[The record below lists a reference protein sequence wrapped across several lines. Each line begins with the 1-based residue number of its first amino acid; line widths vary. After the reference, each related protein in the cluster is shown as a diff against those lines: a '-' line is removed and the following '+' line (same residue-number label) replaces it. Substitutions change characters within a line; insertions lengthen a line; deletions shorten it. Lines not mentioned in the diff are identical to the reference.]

1 MKAAPMKFKT
11 KGFKHQLRALRLS
24 QDEQVFA
31 LLMEQGTGKSWVIVL
46 TAAHLFL
53 AHKIDTVI
61 IIAPKGV
68 APGWVRQ
75 QFPEHMPDN
84 VPYKC
89 ALWKSK
95 SNMTKTGER
104 GIRETMAPGGDWL
117 KVIVMNT
124 EAFGS
129 TEDALDFAIEVLD
142 AAHGALV
149 VVDESSRI
157 KNLNHTTKRI
167 INLRIRSDFRRIL
180 TGTPITQGPFDAFHQ
195 FKFLNP
201 AILEVDSFVAFK
213 KEYAEL
219 EPETSGLM
227 RHITRRV
234 PKKWSGKYINDDTG
248 QPADGAFN
256 DDGSKRLQ
264 HMVPVYLPTI
274 VARNEDGTPRYKNLD
289 KLQQLIAPY
298 SFRVLKRDCLDLPPK
313 LYSRYY
319 TELTPRQQELY
330 EKVKEEQ
337 RIQWEDGSLTPLSKL
352 TLVLRL
358 QQIVCGYLGDG
369 AQIIQLFNKW
379 SENPR
384 AVSLLEYIGD
394 RPMDEGTIIWCRFIE
409 DIRQVSEGLR
419 EAYGDKSVVQF
430 YGAVSPSARI
440 TAVERFQGEKIII
453 DKRTGAVLRQ
463 EPIPNAQRAR
473 FMVAQQRAGG
483 IGQTWTAANLSFY
496 YSNTFSL
503 EDRLQSEDRPHR
515 IGQKRSVQYTDM
527 EAEGTVDGNII
538 TSLIGKKEVADA
550 VTGDP
555 AIDWLGRR

>member
-1 MKAAPMKFKT
+1 MKYKT

-53 AHKIDTVI
+53 ARKIDTVI

-75 QFPEHMPDN
+75 QFPEHMPEN

-104 GIRETMAPGGDWL
+104 GIREAMAPGGDWL

-195 FKFLNP
+195 FKFLDP

-274 VARNEDGTPRYKNLD
+274 VARNDDGTPRYKNLD
-289 KLQQLIAPY
+289 KLQQLIAPH

-337 RIQWEDGSLTPLSKL
+337 RIQWEDGSLTPLNKL

-369 AQIIQLFNKW
+369 AQIVQLFDKW

-394 RPMDEGTIIWCRFIE
+394 RPMDEGAIIWCRFIE

-430 YGAVSPSARI
+430 YGGVNASARI
-440 TAVERFQGEKIII
+440 AAVERFQGEKIIL